1 MATPFLLIHNL
12 CCVLQFITGFYLY
25 ILSHLSFL
33 FHQFVAYHRCLR
45 QSITRCNLI
54 LSSGLSHLKLTIA
67 AELATTIASRPNV
80 RWIAQLLRSRS
91 LRSNPAL
98 NFKGVKQQTQL
109 DHHGQ
114 NPKFRGLVISQSK
127 GFSAAWSH
135 FGRLKL
141 FPKFVR
147 QCTDQQRTP
156 KLKFSSP

>member
-1 MATPFLLIHNL
+1 MATPCLLWHNL
-12 CCVLQFITGFYLY
+12 CCDLHFITGFYLSR
-25 ILSHLSFL
+25 LSLISFL

-54 LSSGLSHLKLTIA
+54 LSSYLSHLKPTVA

-91 LRSNPAL
+91 LRSNLAL
-98 NFKGVKQQTQL
+98 NFKGVRQQTQL

-114 NPKFRGLVISQSK
+114 NPKFRGLVIFQSK
-127 GFSAAWSH
+127 GFLAAWSH
-135 FGRLKL
+135 SWRSKL
-141 FPKFVR
+141 FPKSVH

-156 KLKFSSP
+156 KLKFSGP